1 VQHAISW
8 FDNEV
13 YTSSYEPPP
22 RTFASMGHEHQKTPR
37 AGDRCRRA
45 ALCPQWWVLVVF
57 CLIVSA
63 GCGGHSAT
71 HTPSL
76 ISLQIQS
83 PASTV
88 LLGRSEQLAAIGK
101 FDDGSS
107 QDFTASATWSSGN
120 TFIALVGDTQG
131 RKGFFTGIGGGSA
144 TISAVSGAITATSS
158 FTVTVPTP
166 RFAYLLEVPSF
177 TFSAYTVDPNTGT
190 LNPVPGATADAPVLS
205 IGVSPDSNF
214 LYAVCSF
221 DPALES
227 EAICSFA
234 IDRNTGILQAVSQTQ
249 NFAISLPISVVI
261 SPSGRFLYAVFNN
274 FTTVG
279 FSIDARTGHLTQLPN
294 SAVLP
299 EKGVFDMIAIDPAE
313 RFLYSAAQGGDGTI
327 AGFNIDQ
334 QTGALSSISGSPF
347 HAPIAVGTTLTTMA
361 MDVAGRSVYYDF
373 EFTVSNLALDG
384 MTGSLTPLSGAPFPT
399 KSPGQIVTSG
409 RFLYASDSG
418 FGGISQFSIDPTTGK
433 ISALN
438 NFSTPGFPGLLTID
452 PSGNFLYVFDTQSAT
467 LQIYAIDS
475 STGALILSSTMTLAP
490 QTTSIQLV
498 VIG

>member
-1 VQHAISW
+1 
-8 FDNEV
+8 
-13 YTSSYEPPP
+13 
-22 RTFASMGHEHQKTPR
+22 MGQEHQKTPR

-45 ALCPQWWVLVVF
+45 ALCPQWWVLAVVF

-76 ISLQIQS
+76 VSLQIQS

-107 QDFTASATWSSGN
+107 QDVTASATWSSGN
-120 TFIALVGDTQG
+120 TFIALVGDKQG

-166 RFAYLLEVPSF
+166 RFAYLVEFAIP
-177 TFSAYTVDPNTGT
+177 TRTQTISAYTVDPNTGT
-190 LNPVPGATADAPVLS
+190 LNPVPGATAPVS
-205 IGVSPDSNF
+205 GSFGVSPDSNF
-214 LYAVCSF
+214 LYAPCL
-221 DPALES
+221 PIPTLES
-227 EAICSFA
+227 DGICSFA
-234 IDRNTGILQAVSQTQ
+234 IDRNTGILHSASTTPILAQAT
-249 NFAISLPISVVI
+249 SVVI
-261 SPSGRFLYAVFNN
+261 SPSGRFLYAVLAP
-274 FTTVG
+274 FTIAG
-279 FSIDARTGHLTQLPN
+279 FSIDARTGVLTQLPN

-299 EKGVFDMIAIDPAE
+299 GGMIAIDPAE

-334 QTGALSSISGSPF
+334 QTGTLSSISGSPF

-361 MDVAGRSVYYDF
+361 MDVAGRSVCYDF

-399 KSPGQIVTSG
+399 KFPGQIVTSG
-409 RFLYASDSG
+409 RFLYASDSV

-433 ISALN
+433 ISASN

-452 PSGNFLYVFDTQSAT
+452 PSGNFLYALDTQSQT

-475 STGALILSSTMTLAP
+475 STGALILSSTMALGAPPTTLL
-490 QTTSIQLV
+490 IQLV